1 MNYLYEDETYK
12 IIGAAQEVHKEL
24 GSGFLEMVYQDAL
37 EIEFKNRK
45 IPYHR
50 EYPILI
56 HYKETK
62 LDRVYRSDFF
72 CFVKIVVE
80 IKAIKSLTDEFYG
93 QTMHYLSQSDPFGKS
108 YKKRTWF
115 INQFWRSKPK
125 SKKSNLDGK
134 I

>member
-72 CFVKIVVE
+72 CFDKIIVE

-93 QTMHYLSQSDPFGKS
+93 QTMHYLKATKKELGLLINFGEASLKVKRIIWTEKF
-108 YKKRTWF
+108 KK
-115 INQFWRSKPK
+115 K
-125 SKKSNLDGK
+125 
-134 I
+134 